1 MKKSKLP
8 NLISVMILTL
18 ITSLMWVS
26 FNIYR
31 ALTSKA
37 PPSVSAQVSQP
48 LTPTL
53 DKDALDLI
61 QGKLYLNDSQI
72 PDNVAAGTGVPTVT
86 LSGICESFKYNFPCM
101 RSSASLSKVGVS
113 GCET

>member
-1 MKKSKLP
+1 
-8 NLISVMILTL
+8 
-18 ITSLMWVS
+18 MWVS

-72 PDNVAAGTGVPTVT
+72 PDNVTVGTPVPAATITPTEIPAPSQSPSPTPVAT
-86 LSGICESFKYNFPCM
+86 A
-101 RSSASLSKVGVS
+101 SAAP
-113 GCET
+113 TATP